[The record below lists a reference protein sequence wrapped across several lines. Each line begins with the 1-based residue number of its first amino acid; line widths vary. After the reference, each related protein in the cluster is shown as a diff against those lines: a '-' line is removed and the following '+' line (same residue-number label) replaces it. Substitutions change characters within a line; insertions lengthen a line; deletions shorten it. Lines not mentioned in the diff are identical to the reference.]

1 MYLALIENE
10 DTFHQRKFCAWKI
23 ILNRPQT
30 FENVQ
35 QFIIMCVHAC
45 IHRSG
50 GNIEYLMWTV
60 TGSTIKGPHYK
71 CQNLYCKC
79 VMLVMSKILAI
90 KIFIFKRKLSM
101 NLKNHS
107 YIVYSVYYFKVNNPC
122 NTNKCISLPLR
133 PTIFLYSFYIL
144 RRYYL
149 AIFRELTPQFL

>member
-1 MYLALIENE
+1 
-10 DTFHQRKFCAWKI
+10 
-23 ILNRPQT
+23 
-30 FENVQ
+30 
-35 QFIIMCVHAC
+35 
-45 IHRSG
+45 
-50 GNIEYLMWTV
+50 
-60 TGSTIKGPHYK
+60 
-71 CQNLYCKC
+71 
-79 VMLVMSKILAI
+79 MSKILAI

-149 AIFRELTPQFL
+149 AIFRELTPQFLQNIHLYFDSTHTYKDFKYKLQNSALIGVTLVVSFKNNLFLNRIYMDYFLCFM